1 MFDSMSS
8 NLELK
13 RICQHCGKNFI
24 TKKTSTKFCSLP
36 CDQRNYKVR
45 QRMNKIETLNRR
57 PNTTALLI
65 DKAEGRTLDMEQ
77 GLIDIK
83 ALAYFTSMSE
93 RLIFN
98 LMKDPAFPRLKIG
111 RKVLFEKKTV
121 MDYLVRKYGN
131 WASSV

>member
-1 MFDSMSS
+1 MFGAMSS
-8 NLELK
+8 NLELR

-24 TKKTSTKFCSLP
+24 AKKTSTKFCSLP
-36 CDQRNYKVR
+36 CGQRNYKVR

-57 PNTTALLI
+57 AKSTTLLI
-65 DKAEGRTLDMEQ
+65 DKAEGRTLDIEQ

-121 MDYLVRKYGN
+121 MDFLVRKYWN
-131 WASSV
+131 WVSSV

>member
-1 MFDSMSS
+1 
-8 NLELK
+8 
-13 RICQHCGKNFI
+13 
-24 TKKTSTKFCSLP
+24 
-36 CDQRNYKVR
+36 
-45 QRMNKIETLNRR
+45 
-57 PNTTALLI
+57 
-65 DKAEGRTLDMEQ
+65 MEQ

-98 LMKDPAFPRLKIG
+98 LMKDPIFPRLKIG

-131 WASSV
+131 WVSSV

>member
-1 MFDSMSS
+1 MVGSMSS

-24 TKKTSTKFCSLP
+24 GKKMSTKFCSLP
-36 CDQRNYKVR
+36 CGQRNYKVR
-45 QRMNKIETLNRR
+45 QRINEIETLNRR
-57 PNTTALLI
+57 AKTTAMLI
-65 DKAEGRTLDMEQ
+65 NKAEGRVLEMEQ

-111 RKVLFEKKTV
+111 RKVLFEKKMV
-121 MDYLVRKYGN
+121 MDYLMRKYGN
-131 WASSV
+131 WA

>member
-1 MFDSMSS
+1 
-8 NLELK
+8 
-13 RICQHCGKNFI
+13 
-24 TKKTSTKFCSLP
+24 
-36 CDQRNYKVR
+36 
-45 QRMNKIETLNRR
+45 MNKIETLNRQAKT
-57 PNTTALLI
+57 PALLI

-111 RKVLFEKKTV
+111 RTLLFEKKTV
-121 MDYLVRKYGN
+121 TDYLVRKYGN
-131 WASSV
+131 WASGV